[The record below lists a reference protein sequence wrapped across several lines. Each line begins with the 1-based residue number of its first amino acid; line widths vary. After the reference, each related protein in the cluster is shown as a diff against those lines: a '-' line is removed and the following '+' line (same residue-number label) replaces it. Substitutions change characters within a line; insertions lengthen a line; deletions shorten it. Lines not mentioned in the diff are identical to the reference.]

1 MIPMLETP
9 TYKFSWL
16 DILWRLLLTLLILI
30 ALTGFSL
37 TVFNNLTTQPDA
49 RVLPTLTQETVK

>member
-1 MIPMLETP
+1 MLETP
-9 TYKFSWL
+9 VYKFSWL
-16 DILWRLLLTLLILI
+16 DIGWRLLLTLLILV